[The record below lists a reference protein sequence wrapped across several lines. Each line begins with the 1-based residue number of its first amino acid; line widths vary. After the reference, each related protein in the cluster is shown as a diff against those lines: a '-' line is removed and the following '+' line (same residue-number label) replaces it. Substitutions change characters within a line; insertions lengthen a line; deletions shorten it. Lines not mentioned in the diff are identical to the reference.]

1 MSGLQCT
8 SATAMA
14 FLPRNSYYLRVSSS
28 SVLPLY
34 VYLDNEHVDWMSD
47 RVLNRVV
54 ADLRP
59 KIIPKLRAE
68 SDAYMGPGPAPAN
81 AKKGTVDVHRGDT
94 YQFAYFLRET
104 EPHSVLIKTRN
115 FVLDTAPSLPPTSKP
130 QANEQ
135 KKSSSTRKRPLSQ
148 TKKRARRKGKAPR
161 KNKNNEGDDLDYSPS
176 DAEFSDDHV
185 SQVDGDGDTEMEEGS
200 DSGPAMGK
208 RGTKEAT
215 TDAID
220 VKVEE
225 DERGL
230 SQTGPLTA
238 AQKLSHVEAAKT
250 SNEMRDD
257 DEQKPKLALEL
268 KYRSFSNFNRCLCV
282 VVEPWPPLRR
292 DTRAPSLAPSAAT
305 GQSSRVPIH
314 PELRDVRGKTPLF
327 LPDLDDERA
336 TPGPSHGRTLPPV
349 PLIDNPQADRDIEEI
364 EDLDDSAAIMQFSQL
379 LNTTGRV
386 TGAIEEDDEF
396 DGAVLFAD
404 ADEAKE
410 L

>member
-1 MSGLQCT
+1 MP
-8 SATAMA
+8 

-28 SVLPLY
+28 WILPLY

-59 KIIPKLRAE
+59 KIVPKLRAE
-68 SDAYMGPGPAPAN
+68 SDAYMGAGPAPAN

-115 FVLDTAPSLPPTSKP
+115 FVLDTTPPLPPSSRTSKP
-130 QANEQ
+130 QEKEQ
-135 KKSSSTRKRPLSQ
+135 KKSSSTRKRHGSPSR
-148 TKKRARRKGKAPR
+148 TKKRASRKRKAVR
-161 KNKNNEGDDLDYSPS
+161 KNNEGDDLDYSPS
-176 DAEFSDDHV
+176 DSEFSEDHV
-185 SQVDGDGDTEMEEGS
+185 LGVGGGGDIEMAEGS
-200 DSGPAMGK
+200 DSGAAKGVT
-208 RGTKEAT
+208 GTNKAT
-215 TDAID
+215 ADLID

-230 SQTGPLTA
+230 PQTVSLTA
-238 AQKLSHVEAAKT
+238 AQKSSHAEDAGAPD
-250 SNEMRDD
+250 EMRED

-292 DTRAPSLAPSAAT
+292 DTRAPWLAPSAAAEE
-305 GQSSRVPIH
+305 SSRVPAH
-314 PELRDVRGKTPLF
+314 SKSRDRRGKTPLF
-327 LPDLDDERA
+327 LPDFDDERA

-349 PLIDNPQADRDIEEI
+349 PLFDNSQADHDVDET
-364 EDLDDSAAIMQFSQL
+364 EDLGDSAAIMQFSQL

-396 DGAVLFAD
+396 DGAALFAD

>member
-1 MSGLQCT
+1 MP
-8 SATAMA
+8 

-47 RVLNRVV
+47 RVLNKVV

-68 SDAYMGPGPAPAN
+68 SDVYMGPGPAPAN

-115 FVLDTAPSLPPTSKP
+115 FVLDTAPSPPPSSRTSKP
-130 QANEQ
+130 QADEQ
-135 KKSSSTRKRPLSQ
+135 KRSSSTRQRHGAPSSR
-148 TKKRARRKGKAPR
+148 TKKHASRRGKAAR
-161 KNKNNEGDDLDYSPS
+161 KNNEGDDLDYSPS
-176 DAEFSDDHV
+176 EPESSDV
-185 SQVDGDGDTEMEEGS
+185 PQVDGDGDTEMAEGS
-200 DSGPAMGK
+200 DGGAAKRM
-208 RGTKEAT
+208 RGTNEAT
-215 TDAID
+215 TDSID

-225 DERGL
+225 GEEGL
-230 SQTGPLTA
+230 AQTAT
-238 AQKLSHVEAAKT
+238 AQKSSHAEDAGT

-257 DEQKPKLALEL
+257 DEQKPKLALKL
-268 KYRSFSNFNRCLCV
+268 KYRSFPNFKRCLCV

-292 DTRAPSLAPSAAT
+292 DTRAPSLTPSLAT
-305 GQSSRVPIH
+305 RQSSRVPTQS
-314 PELRDVRGKTPLF
+314 ESRGQRDKTPLF

-349 PLIDNPQADRDIEEI
+349 PLFDDPQVDRGVEET

-386 TGAIEEDDEF
+386 TGAVEEDDEF

>member
-1 MSGLQCT
+1 MP
-8 SATAMA
+8 
-14 FLPRNSYYLRVSSS
+14 FFPRNSYYLRVSSS
-28 SVLPLY
+28 SILPLY

-68 SDAYMGPGPAPAN
+68 SNAYMGPGSAPSN

-115 FVLDTAPSLPPTSKP
+115 FVLDTAPSLPPSSTSKP
-130 QANEQ
+130 QAKQQ
-135 KKSSSTRKRPLSQ
+135 KKTSSNRKRHDSPSSR
-148 TKKRARRKGKAPR
+148 TKKRASRRGKAVR
-161 KNKNNEGDDLDYSPS
+161 KNDEGDDLDFSPS
-176 DAEFSDDHV
+176 DSEFSDDQV
-185 SQVDGDGDTEMEEGS
+185 LQVDEDGDTGMAEDS
-200 DSGPAMGK
+200 DNGAAK
-208 RGTKEAT
+208 RTRGTDTAV
-215 TDAID
+215 TDLTD

-225 DERGL
+225 GEEGL
-230 SQTGPLTA
+230 LTA
-238 AQKLSHVEAAKT
+238 AQKLAHGEDTGT
-250 SNEMRDD
+250 SSEMRDD
-257 DEQKPKLALEL
+257 DEPKPKLALEL
-268 KYRSFSNFNRCLCV
+268 KYQSFSNFNRCLCV

-292 DTRAPSLAPSAAT
+292 ATRAPSLAPSLTA
-305 GQSSRVPIH
+305 GQSTRVPTNS
-314 PELRDVRGKTPLF
+314 ESRYQRGKTPLF

-336 TPGPSHGRTLPPV
+336 TPGPSHRRTLPQA
-349 PLIDNPQADRDIEEI
+349 PLFDDSEANLDIEET
-364 EDLDDSAAIMQFSQL
+364 EDFGDSTAIMQFSQL

-404 ADEAKE
+404 ADEARE

>member
-1 MSGLQCT
+1 
-8 SATAMA
+8 
-14 FLPRNSYYLRVSSS
+14 
-28 SVLPLY
+28 
-34 VYLDNEHVDWMSD
+34 MSD
-47 RVLNRVV
+47 RVLNKVV

-115 FVLDTAPSLPPTSKP
+115 FVLDTAPPPPPPSKTSKP
-130 QANEQ
+130 RADEQ
-135 KKSSSTRKRPLSQ
+135 KKSSSIRKRHGAPSSR
-148 TKKRARRKGKAPR
+148 TKKRASRRGKAAR
-161 KNKNNEGDDLDYSPS
+161 KNNEGDDLDYSPS
-176 DAEFSDDHV
+176 ESGSSDDV
-185 SQVDGDGDTEMEEGS
+185 LQVDGDGDTEMADGS
-200 DSGPAMGK
+200 DGGAAK
-208 RGTKEAT
+208 RTRGANEAT
-215 TDAID
+215 TDSID

-225 DERGL
+225 DEQGL
-230 SQTGPLTA
+230 AQTAT
-238 AQKLSHVEAAKT
+238 AQKSSRVEDAGT
-250 SNEMRDD
+250 SNEIQDEE
-257 DEQKPKLALEL
+257 EQKPKLALEL
-268 KYRSFSNFNRCLCV
+268 KYRSFSNFKRCLCV

-292 DTRAPSLAPSAAT
+292 DARAPSLAPSAAT
-305 GQSSRVPIH
+305 GQSSRVPTQS
-314 PELRDVRGKTPLF
+314 ESRGQRGKTPLF

-336 TPGPSHGRTLPPV
+336 TPGPSRSRTLPPV
-349 PLIDNPQADRDIEEI
+349 PLFDDPQVDRDIEET